1 MAFFRFLIILLLA
14 LNPVYFV
21 LAQNE
26 TAKLDSLVDKHV
38 KINQSNKT
46 MPGYRIQVYF
56 GQQRSKAMEIKSDF
70 ELRYGGIPVYLTYK
84 QPNFKV
90 RAGDFKTKLEAS
102 KYLNDIKSSYAVA
115 FIVKDDV
122 KLPDVNGDDK
132 QK

>member
-1 MAFFRFLIILLLA
+1 MAFLRYLIVLLWA
-14 LNPVYFV
+14 FNPVFFA
-21 LAQNE
+21 LGQSE

-122 KLPDVNGDDK
+122 KLPEVNSDDK